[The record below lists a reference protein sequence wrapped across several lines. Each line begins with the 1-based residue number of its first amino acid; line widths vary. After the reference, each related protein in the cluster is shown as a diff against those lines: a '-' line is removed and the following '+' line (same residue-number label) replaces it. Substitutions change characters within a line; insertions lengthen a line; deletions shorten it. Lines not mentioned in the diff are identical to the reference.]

1 VTNSFSSI
9 AQQSI
14 EQVRHYPG
22 MVEIISQYVSLKKR
36 GRNHLGLCPFHSE
49 KSPSFTVSPEKKL
62 WHCFGC
68 QESGDLISFLQK
80 IDNLTFKEAI
90 ENIASYAGIELER
103 TESKNSGFSS
113 ENDKLK
119 ETLRD
124 LLVYSR
130 EFFKQ
135 QLSQSK
141 GETDYLTKRGLSP
154 EIIQKYNVGYS
165 PNNND
170 LLTVLKNHGFSD
182 SDIKSAGMGVLSEK
196 GYLYSRFRE
205 RIMFPIS
212 DHLGRIVGFSGRV
225 LPANQSPAKYINSEE
240 TLIFNKRSVLY
251 GLDQAK
257 KHVNKAG
264 FIIVTEGFFDALM
277 IIDNGFPNTIASM
290 GTALT
295 ENHIRLLSR
304 MTKSIILAFD
314 NDGAGQKAAQK
325 AISLIAPF
333 NMDVR
338 VLRYKE
344 NDPADFLVTH
354 GKESFTK
361 ALENAMPSIDFMFH
375 TFKSQEKT
383 LDVQGISSIVKNLV
397 PYLRMLTDPI
407 VLRHYVSKFSRE
419 LKIDETLVMAKLKNK
434 SYNLK
439 KNFYSLTQKENK
451 QFKAEEMLIYFMAND
466 LETKQSILSVAS
478 VDLIRT
484 KEFKE
489 IFVEISSIPLSGK
502 ELIDSLKEKNKA
514 ILIKIFVNMSHKY
527 DEPTSYSWKDCI
539 NSLQDSIKKEEVE
552 RLKQKIEQEENNNNN
567 NNNNDEVVNNLLVEL
582 QQLVQ
587 SMKEK

>member
-1 VTNSFSSI
+1 MTNSFSSI

-14 EQVRHYPG
+14 EQVRHYSG

-36 GRNHLGLCPFHSE
+36 GKNHLGLCPFHSE

-90 ENIASYAGIELER
+90 ENIASYAGIEIER
-103 TESKNSGFSS
+103 TESKNSGYSS

-124 LLVYSR
+124 LLIYSR
-130 EFFKQ
+130 EYFKQ
-135 QLSQSK
+135 QLSKSK
-141 GETDYLTKRGLSP
+141 NDMNYLVNRGLSA
-154 EIIQKYNVGYS
+154 EIIQQYNVGYS

-170 LLTVLKNHGFSD
+170 ILTVLKNHGFSD

-212 DHLGRIVGFSGRV
+212 DHLGRLVGFSGRV
-225 LPANQSPAKYINSEE
+225 LPANQSPAKYLNSEE

-295 ENHIRLLSR
+295 DNHIRLLSR

-333 NMDVR
+333 NMNVR

-344 NDPADFLVTH
+344 NDPSDFLVTH
-354 GKESFTK
+354 GKEAFTH

-375 TFKSQEKT
+375 TFKIQEKI

-397 PYLRMLTDPI
+397 PYLKMLTDPI
-407 VLRHYVSKFSRE
+407 VLRHYVSKYSRE

-439 KNFYSLTQKENK
+439 RNFYSLNQKEDK

-466 LETKQSILSVAS
+466 LETKKLILSSTS
-478 VDLIRT
+478 VDLIKT

-489 IFVEISSIPLSGK
+489 IFKEIASIPLSGK
-502 ELIDSLKEKNKA
+502 DLIDSLKEKNKPV
-514 ILIKIFVNMSHKY
+514 LIKIFVNMSNKY

-539 NSLQDSIKKEEVE
+539 RTLQNSIKKESIE
-552 RLKQKIEQEENNNNN
+552 RLKQRIEHEEE
-567 NNNNDEVVNNLLVEL
+567 NNNNDEVLNRLLLDL
-582 QQLVQ
+582 QQLIQ